1 MFEVVNGYLVGPKTW
16 DQIVGKCGTRFEQ
29 FRDCLGGL
37 CDNLCNKLW
46 FGCCWAGN
54 GHGFRFHKVEP
65 MLGEWAAHG
74 QPTACLGT
82 VKNSPSLLGWTEN
95 GPCVL

>member
-1 MFEVVNGYLVGPKTW
+1 MNCRLVGPKTW
-16 DQIVGKCGTRFEQ
+16 DLIVGKFGTHFRQ

-37 CDNLCNKLW
+37 CDDLCNKLW
-46 FGCCWAGN
+46 FGCCWVGN

-65 MLGEWAAHG
+65 MLGERVVHE
-74 QPTACLGT
+74 QPTAHLGT
-82 VKNSPSLLGWTEN
+82 VKNSPGLLDRTKS

>member
-1 MFEVVNGYLVGPKTW
+1 MF
-16 DQIVGKCGTRFEQ
+16 GTHFGQ

-54 GHGFRFHKVEP
+54 GHGFRFHRVEP
-65 MLGEWAAHG
+65 MLGERAAH
-74 QPTACLGT
+74 AHLGT
-82 VKNSPSLLGWTEN
+82 VKNSPGLLDRTKN